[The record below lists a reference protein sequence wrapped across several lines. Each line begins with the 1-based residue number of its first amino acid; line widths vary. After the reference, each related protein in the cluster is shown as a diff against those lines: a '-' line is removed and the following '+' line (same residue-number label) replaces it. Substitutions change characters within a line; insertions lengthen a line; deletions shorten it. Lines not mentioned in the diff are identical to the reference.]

1 MDGIWLNFEGIPDP
15 SPRAEF
21 FSFRGGIRAARAL
34 ARSLPRP
41 FVNRDGEKLAVQV
54 NSPVARAVVV

>member
-1 MDGIWLNFEGIPDP
+1 MVGGLLKIEDIPDP

-41 FVNRDGEKLAVQV
+41 FCK
-54 NSPVARAVVV
+54 P